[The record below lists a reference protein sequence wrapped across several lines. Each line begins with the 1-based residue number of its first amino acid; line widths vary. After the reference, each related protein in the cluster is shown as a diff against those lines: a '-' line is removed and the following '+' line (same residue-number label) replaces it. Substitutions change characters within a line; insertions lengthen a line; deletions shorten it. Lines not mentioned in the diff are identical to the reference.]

1 MAQLDMLIPTDSH
14 HPHFSPL
21 NILNQPPS
29 HFSHHP
35 RWPPFKLLTA
45 PHSFSS
51 SWLLRRGN
59 LNLHASSN
67 SRRLRCLPS
76 PIPLIEVGF
85 LPPINLTQP
94 SPFLRPP
101 KRHNLWKVLRGT
113 RLFNQELGFWSLWLG
128 SSIRLWMEISETVMA
143 LHNIKSSSSTFFLS
157 SSLLLLNTHSSP
169 PHPLTG
175 FWASGWS
182 GIGKCLNT
190 LRVLQFGPH
199 TTASMVSSKLSLR
212 SEAYMGS
219 STMSNSA
226 PFLMS
231 ISSSLFSSPPCSFKA
246 FSKLKREGSPKYRWT
261 MRPFW
266 YHLFLAPIHSWRN
279 LSHLLRNL
287 HHQLLL
293 QLLRQLLQD
302 WMAFHKV
309 LKPPLFLH
317 PFLLCFLDLM
327 KIFTFF
333 WSHLLFT
340 Q

>member
-1 MAQLDMLIPTDSH
+1 
-14 HPHFSPL
+14 
-21 NILNQPPS
+21 
-29 HFSHHP
+29 
-35 RWPPFKLLTA
+35 
-45 PHSFSS
+45 
-51 SWLLRRGN
+51 
-59 LNLHASSN
+59 
-67 SRRLRCLPS
+67 
-76 PIPLIEVGF
+76 
-85 LPPINLTQP
+85 
-94 SPFLRPP
+94 
-101 KRHNLWKVLRGT
+101 
-113 RLFNQELGFWSLWLG
+113 
-128 SSIRLWMEISETVMA
+128 
-143 LHNIKSSSSTFFLS
+143 
-157 SSLLLLNTHSSP
+157 
-169 PHPLTG
+169 
-175 FWASGWS
+175 
-182 GIGKCLNT
+182 
-190 LRVLQFGPH
+190 
-199 TTASMVSSKLSLR
+199 
-212 SEAYMGS
+212 MGS

-327 KIFTFF
+327 KIFTFSSISSINF
-333 WSHLLFT
+333 IARSLGTCGHPPLCFTGNHPWLGCHTVNPDSSVQSIEHFHNHLPKWDDGLYLLVICHHRPTSCHLQLHSPPASQSHFYLPQLGKIFFCSST
-340 Q
+340 TKRMRSSRV